1 MTASLIFVAGALL
14 SGRVFVCRVERNK
27 SATPFLQQLTQSLHS
42 ALFSLGASGKV
53 IESITDKP
61 WGSDRAFDSVFLITL
76 NHLRLCWHQLHQR
89 ESVLKLLHTERF
101 FAVRRRR
108 RHDPSGDAPLSVP
121 LGWLRGPFLELRG
134 KRDTRG
140 TRRRL
145 FATALAQGWLRDRPS
160 ACLRVAQLSFAG
172 WRACG
177 VACVGRTTWGGS
189 RRACHVPWLCSALHC
204 SVAALP
210 VGWPERD
217 GVAGVVSAGPVSLG
231 VAHLATT
238 HALSAETNAPATLG
252 RGLGGR
258 PFLTC

>member
-1 MTASLIFVAGALL
+1 MAS
-14 SGRVFVCRVERNK
+14 
-27 SATPFLQQLTQSLHS
+27 
-42 ALFSLGASGKV
+42 
-53 IESITDKP
+53 
-61 WGSDRAFDSVFLITL
+61 
-76 NHLRLCWHQLHQR
+76 
-89 ESVLKLLHTERF
+89 F
-101 FAVRRRR
+101 F
-108 RHDPSGDAPLSVP
+108 PSFFGWCYRGIAIVP

-145 FATALAQGWLRDRPS
+145 FATASAQGWLRDRPS

-177 VACVGRTTWGGS
+177 VACVGQMSWGGS

-238 HALSAETNAPATLG
+238 HALRRRRTRRPRWDAASVGAPS
-252 RGLGGR
+252 
-258 PFLTC
+258 